1 MKDIQIIATIGPSS
15 LNSHTLKT
23 FKERGVNVIRVNLS
37 HTREEEIEN
46 VLKQMKTSGITVA
59 IDTEGCQI
67 RTGSLGRGQI
77 TFFEGDKVKVF
88 NHPVICS
95 KSKLYIRPKEALSFL
110 EVGSLISIDFNS
122 VLLKVTDITH
132 LDEEHFVKCVVVTG
146 GVVGNNKAVSIDA
159 LSQLP
164 AFSQKDLYAIEIA
177 KKLKVTFFT
186 LSFIKSAQ
194 NMKEFRKLYP
204 KATAIAKIETRKGVE
219 NFDEILKN
227 SDGILID
234 RGDLSREI
242 AQERIPITQKIIIKK
257 CNQAKKPVYVA
268 TNVLESMS
276 ENLKPMKSEINDVVN
291 TILDGVNGFL
301 LTKESAVGKYPIET
315 VNTLKGLI
323 AHVESAM
330 KANKSKSFEELS
342 YTTDSHLKGNLIEPH
357 GGTLVNRYQIVHFSD
372 GELAA
377 MQQVNIN
384 DELLMDVELIATGV
398 YSPLEGFMN
407 EETIMS
413 VLDKMRL
420 PNGLP
425 WTMPIIF
432 PIDEKIAKKVKP
444 RETIALIRENDHKAY
459 GTLLVE
465 SVFSVN
471 KEEICQK
478 WFGTINPEHPGVRN
492 VMNMSSYFLSG
503 KINLLHRRPSEYK
516 DYELMPSQTRQ
527 IFQEKGWSVI
537 VGFHTRNPIHRSHEF
552 IQLNA
557 MERVQADG
565 LFVHPVV
572 GKKKKGDFEAHIII
586 KAYELMMKKFYP
598 KGKVVMGVYATYS
611 RYAGPRE
618 AIFTALCR
626 KNYGCTHFVVGRDH
640 TGVGNFYAPTASH
653 EIFKKFPDLGIVP
666 VIFNQV
672 YYSPKAKKH
681 VQEISEAK
689 VPEHEQ
695 IKISG
700 TQIRQMFLSG
710 EKPPE
715 WFMRPEIANM
725 ILAET
730 KTARRVFVP

>member
-110 EVGSLISIDFNS
+110 EVGSLISIDFNA

-276 ENLKPMKSEINDVVN
+276 ENLKPMKSE
-291 TILDGVNGFL
+291 
-301 LTKESAVGKYPIET
+301 
-315 VNTLKGLI
+315 
-323 AHVESAM
+323 
-330 KANKSKSFEELS
+330 
-342 YTTDSHLKGNLIEPH
+342 
-357 GGTLVNRYQIVHFSD
+357 
-372 GELAA
+372 
-377 MQQVNIN
+377 IN

-611 RYAGPRE
+611 RYASPRE

-725 ILAET
+725 ILAEK
-730 KTARRVFVP
+730 KTTRRVFVP